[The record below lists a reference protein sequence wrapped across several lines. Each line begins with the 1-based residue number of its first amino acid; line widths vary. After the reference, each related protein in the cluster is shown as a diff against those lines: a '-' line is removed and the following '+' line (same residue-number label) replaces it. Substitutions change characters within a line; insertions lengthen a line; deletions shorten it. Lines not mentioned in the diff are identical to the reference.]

1 MTTVAN
7 DEAGEAIKILAP
19 ILIATLTWVAGRIS
33 RLIKARAENEH
44 LRGLL
49 LRLDDIVLAVV
60 KEVHQVTVE
69 ALKAASVDGKLPQGA
84 GQAIKQSAVAAVKA
98 HVGSK
103 GMAELAESLDLSAD
117 GMDRLLAT
125 KVEAAVYTTKHEGST
140 NGVHPPAGF
149 LPFGT

>member
-1 MTTVAN
+1 MTTLAN
-7 DEAGEAIKILAP
+7 DVAGEAVKILAP
-19 ILIATLTWVAGRIS
+19 ILIATLTWVAGRIA

-44 LRGLL
+44 LRGML

-69 ALKAASVDGKLPQGA
+69 ALKAASADGKLSQGA
-84 GQAIKQSAVAAVKA
+84 GQAVKQSAIAAVKA
-98 HVGSK
+98 HLGPK
-103 GMAELAESLDLSAD
+103 GMAELGVCLDLTTD

-140 NGVHPPAGF
+140 NGVHPPVG
-149 LPFGT
+149 LMPFES